1 MINIRSWGTHCPVL
15 FTTED
20 LEQAQ
25 EVVRLFG
32 LGDVW
37 YDTNDVWYDTNNDS
51 QKLQALKGKVRDL
64 KDKLS
69 SANEEIKDLNQEL
82 EAGDRRNYGEADHRL
97 KSELQE
103 ANRKLGETRA
113 VVCNL
118 GKHVDLLKSI
128 IHSA

>member
-32 LGDVW
+32 LG
-37 YDTNDVWYDTNNDS
+37 DVWYDTNNDS

-82 EAGDRRNYGEADHRL
+82 EAGDRRDYGEADHRL
-97 KSELQE
+97 RSELQE
-103 ANRKLGETRA
+103 ANKRLSESRA
-113 VVCNL
+113 VVSNL
-118 GKHVDLLKSI
+118 SKHVDLMKSI
-128 IHSA
+128 IHNA